1 MGACF
6 YAAIILLP
14 QRFQAVNGISAQRA
28 GIDLLSFTIVSPVF
42 SGLCGVLLAKALK
55 SPVFVLLVSS
65 ALTAVGFLCLV
76 LSRAVLLLLKRKFMD
91 SISYNHGR
99 SGHWVVH
106 DLLQMVIGLRSERV
120 KEAL

>member
-65 ALTAVGFLCLV
+65 ALTALGFAMLGTLTGGS
-76 LSRAVLLLLKRKFMD
+76 LAFETKLYGFNQL
-91 SISYNHGR
+91 
-99 SGHWVVH
+99 
-106 DLLQMVIGLRSERV
+106 
-120 KEAL
+120 